1 MRMTIVF
8 VAALAMLCGI
18 PLGIIIGIFACYV
31 AWSRQENDSAD
42 PDYSGGI

>member
-1 MRMTIVF
+1 MTILLLT
-8 VAALAMLCGI
+8 ALAMLCGI

-31 AWSRQENDSAD
+31 SFARQENDSAD